1 MMEGMIVLNEY
12 TQELTKTNPVYI
24 AFMIVWLAAMIFY
37 WILRDRYTGFALC
50 MLVIQILCVVTV
62 WLIPKQVVVD
72 QRRVVEAYL
81 DTRTTMA
88 RVEREYDI
96 IEQRGKI
103 YVLAE
108 KETVDGK

>member
-1 MMEGMIVLNEY
+1 MEGMIVLNEY
-12 TQELTKTNPVYI
+12 TQELTKANPLYI
-24 AFMIVWLAAMIFY
+24 VFMAVWLIAMILY

-50 MLVIQILCVVTV
+50 MLAVQILCIVTV
-62 WLIPKQVVVD
+62 WLVPKDVVVGH
-72 QRRVVEAYL
+72 RRVVEAYL